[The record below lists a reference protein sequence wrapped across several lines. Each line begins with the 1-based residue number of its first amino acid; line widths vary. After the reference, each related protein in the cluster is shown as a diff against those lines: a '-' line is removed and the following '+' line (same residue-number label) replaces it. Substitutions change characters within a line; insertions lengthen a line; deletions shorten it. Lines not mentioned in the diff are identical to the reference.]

1 MGEAGR
7 PTALTPELFGKI
19 KEYVFAGKTLKEM
32 AELSGIVEGTIYE
45 WSSENYLGFKDKVEG
60 WRRDSHLEKADKNF
74 AKILDMDVND
84 KDFVKTIADISKFV
98 KETLDKP
105 NYSKRTELGG
115 LNNKDLQIN
124 IVTYAD
130 HPASPIQSTD
140 VSAAPTESNG

>member
-7 PTALTPELFGKI
+7 PTDLTPELFGKI
-19 KEYVFAGKTLKEM
+19 KGYVFEGRSLKEM
-32 AELSGIVEGTIYE
+32 ANLSGIAECTIYE

-130 HPASPIQSTD
+130 HPAASVPTTD
-140 VSAAPTESNG
+140 VPATTPESNG